1 MSEAAILRSA
11 DIEPSFTPTRQD
23 CSASISARAGWRGT
37 CSPERHGL
45 SIATGRSST
54 SSTRMFKPARQMA
67 KGHHAVSGAADFP
80 ELPARIHV
88 WEQGHKA
95 LPTRI
100 SASSTTSSARKP
112 ALSACTCRPTPKAVI
127 RVTYDQRQSFGSPTN
142 SRAVRQDNCFRRPA
156 GERVTSREGLAATRS
171 GQHSVAPVL
180 PVPLLQRAAQAAI
193 LTTHSD
199 VSSTISSANSHG
211 SWVRNDR
218 GCLRGRSR
226 DLGDPRVPARHRE
239 HQVPARGTA
248 SRSG

>member
-1 MSEAAILRSA
+1 MRGLAGGVPAHRNGTACQLLRGVHPHRRL
-11 DIEPSFTPTRQD
+11 E
-23 CSASISARAGWRGT
+23 CSNQ
-37 CSPERHGL
+37 H
-45 SIATGRSST
+45 
-54 SSTRMFKPARQMA
+54 A
-67 KGHHAVSGAADFP
+67 KW
-80 ELPARIHV
+80 L
-88 WEQGHKA
+88 
-95 LPTRI
+95 
-100 SASSTTSSARKP
+100 
-112 ALSACTCRPTPKAVI
+112 
-127 RVTYDQRQSFGSPTN
+127 RVTTQFPGRRTSLNFLLASMSGNRVTRLYPPGSRLHRPRRQQESRRCPRVPAAQRQRQSFGSPTN